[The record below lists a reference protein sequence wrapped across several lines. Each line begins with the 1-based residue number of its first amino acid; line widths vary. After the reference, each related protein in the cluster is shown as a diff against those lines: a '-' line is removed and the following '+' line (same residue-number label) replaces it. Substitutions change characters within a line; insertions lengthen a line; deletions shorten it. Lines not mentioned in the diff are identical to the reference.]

1 MDTVTL
7 SRPVRAAR
15 VTLGVALAVGLG
27 GAGHLLAGG
36 RASWSGVLFA
46 AVLLAGPMWL
56 AGRRELT
63 WPVLA
68 VLLSLGQLVVHVAF
82 LGVGSH
88 DPDVHSGP
96 SAWLMWA
103 AHAAAGALLAV
114 WLRVGERR
122 LWRAARRCLDVLT
135 TWLPEPVVV
144 VCPAGSTDPA
154 VGVSALLR
162 HCIVLRGPPA
172 AS

>member
-1 MDTVTL
+1 M
-7 SRPVRAAR
+7 RAAR

-27 GAGHLLAGG
+27 SAGHLLAGG

-103 AHAAAGALLAV
+103 AHAAAARCSRCGCAWGSGACGA
-114 WLRVGERR
+114 
-122 LWRAARRCLDVLT
+122 
-135 TWLPEPVVV
+135 
-144 VCPAGSTDPA
+144 
-154 VGVSALLR
+154 
-162 HCIVLRGPPA
+162 PPA
-172 AS
+172 AAWTC